1 MFERLMRARGGK
13 GFLLN
18 FVLGGLAVLG
28 HAPFYI
34 WPLTILCFAV
44 LLLRLD
50 GAGFLERPKK
60 AAFWTG
66 FAFGLGYFLFG
77 LYWIGSAFMARG
89 GLYVP
94 IMPFAVLL
102 LCAGLAVFWGLAG
115 LTYVRLAA
123 AAPSSALRVILF
135 ACVFWLAE
143 FTRGHLFG
151 GFPWNLP
158 GYVFPAGK
166 PISQAAVYIG
176 IYGLSALVLFL
187 AGALALALSAKPRKT
202 IPALVGVA
210 VLGGLYAAGA
220 MRLEGA
226 KVDYVEGVKLRIVHA
241 NIPQKDKFIPEKYNS
256 TVYHYLNLSMS
267 AGFEDVTHIIWPE
280 GAVPGFMFEDSGLM
294 AEVDHA
300 FRSGPRQPP
309 VWIAQTLRR
318 GADEKTSK
326 FKYYNAAAAVSF
338 SDGAAP
344 KFTPY
349 YDKRKLVPFGE
360 FMPGGSLVEK
370 LGIRSLSTAMEGMS
384 PGKRDRVP
392 ALPNLPPVS
401 LQICYEI
408 IFTGFTPKTLQPSGV
423 RPEWI
428 LNLSNDSWYGNSTGP
443 RQHVNQVRYRAIEEG
458 LPVVRSTSG
467 GISGVIDP
475 YGRQLNQLN
484 VKDDGIIDAALPRPA
499 QKTAYTH
506 LATYQCF
513 IVIVLLLL
521 LCYMRLYRAR

>member
-1 MFERLMRARGGK
+1 MSARGGK

-18 FVLGGLAVLG
+18 VLLGGFAVLG

-34 WPLTILCFAV
+34 WPVTILCLA
-44 LLLRLD
+44 LLMIRLD
-50 GAGFLERPKK
+50 GATTLERPKK

-66 FAFGLGYFLFG
+66 LAFGLGYFLFG
-77 LYWIGSAFMARG
+77 LYWIGSAFVARG
-89 GLYVP
+89 GAFVP

-115 LTYVRLAA
+115 LAYIRVVR
-123 AAPSSALRVILF
+123 AAPHSALRAIVF
-135 ACVFWLAE
+135 VCVFWLAE

-187 AGALALALSAKPRKT
+187 AGALALALSSKPRKI
-202 IPALVGVA
+202 IPSLVGVV
-210 VLGGLYAAGA
+210 VLGGLYTMGA
-220 MRLEGA
+220 MRLGGA
-226 KVDYVEGVKLRIVHA
+226 KIEYVEGVKLRIVHA
-241 NIPQKDKFIPEKYNS
+241 NISQKDKFIAEKYSS
-256 TVYHYLNLSMS
+256 TVFHYLNLSMS

-280 GAVPGFMFEDSGLM
+280 GAVPGLMFEDPGLM
-294 AEVDHA
+294 AEVDRA
-300 FRSGPRQPP
+300 FRSGPGQPP
-309 VWIAQTLRR
+309 VWIAQTLRQER
-318 GADEKTSK
+318 TAGGQGSK
-326 FKYYNAAAAVSF
+326 LYNAAAAVTF
-338 SDGAAP
+338 SDSAGP
-344 KFTPY
+344 QFTPY

-360 FMPGGSLVEK
+360 FMPGGAFVEK
-370 LGIRSLSTAMEGMS
+370 LGLRTLSTAMEGMS
-384 PGKRDRVP
+384 PGKRDNVP
-392 ALPNLPPVS
+392 ALPNLPPAS

-408 IFTGFTPKTLQPSGV
+408 IFTGFTPKTLQPSGAA
-423 RPEWI
+423 PQWI

-484 VKDDGIIDAALPRPA
+484 VKEDGIIDAALPRPV
-499 QKTAYTH
+499 QKIAYTSM
-506 LATYQCF
+506 ATYQWF
-513 IVIVLLLL
+513 IAIILLLL
-521 LCYMRLYRAR
+521 LCTVRLQRAR